1 MCIRDR
7 YHPELG
13 PPFCTDTTTCT
24 ATTPQAP
31 QRMYVRAL
39 AKARDTIPLASGT
52 SSTTTRL
59 GYANPIWLKPSPVL
73 PPSL

>member
-1 MCIRDR
+1 
-7 YHPELG
+7 
-13 PPFCTDTTTCT
+13 
-24 ATTPQAP
+24 
-31 QRMYVRAL
+31 MYVRAL